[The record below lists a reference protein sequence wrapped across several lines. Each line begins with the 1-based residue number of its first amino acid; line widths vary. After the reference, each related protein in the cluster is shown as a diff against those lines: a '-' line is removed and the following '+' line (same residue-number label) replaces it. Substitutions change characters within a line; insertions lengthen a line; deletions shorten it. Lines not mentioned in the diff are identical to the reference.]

1 MIKDK
6 EQSWGAFAL
15 EMTILLTI
23 VLCVRFYVFQFFRV
37 SGPSMCPTLNQLD
50 EECEMGKG
58 EFVFVNEFLYHF
70 LKTPARG
77 EVIVFRPPTEKT
89 YYIKRV
95 IGVPGDTIT
104 IKDGKVLLTN
114 DKYEEFELPETYL
127 SAVNQG
133 RTVTQKKVF
142 TVPADHYVLFGDNR
156 NQSLDARQ
164 CFRTCYGDEN
174 DFTPFVHV
182 DKIKGRAEFVI
193 WPFWTARWLEQP
205 YQEL

>member
-15 EMTILLTI
+15 EMLILLTI

-50 EECEMGKG
+50 GECEMGKG

-70 LKTPARG
+70 LKSPERG
-77 EVIVFRPPTEKT
+77 EVVVFRPPTEKN

-95 IGVPGDTIT
+95 IGEPGDVIT
-104 IKDGKVLLTN
+104 INDGKVFLTN
-114 DKYEEFELPETYL
+114 ADHEEYQLPETYL
-127 SAVNQG
+127 SATNQG
-133 RTVTQKKVF
+133 RTVTQQKTF
-142 TVPADHYVLFGDNR
+142 TVPEGHYVLFGDNR
-156 NQSLDARQ
+156 SQSLDSRQ
-164 CFRTCYGDEN
+164 CFNTCYGDTN
-174 DFTPFVHV
+174 TNTPFVEAS
-182 DKIKGRAEFVI
+182 KIKGRAEFVI
-193 WPFWTARWLEQP
+193 WPFWTTRWLERP